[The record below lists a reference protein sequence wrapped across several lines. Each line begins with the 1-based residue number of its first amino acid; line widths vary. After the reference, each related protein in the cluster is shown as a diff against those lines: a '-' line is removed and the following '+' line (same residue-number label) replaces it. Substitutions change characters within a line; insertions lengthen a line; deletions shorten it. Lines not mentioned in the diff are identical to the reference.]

1 MKQQYFKVDRATGEV
16 LSRRH
21 FDDPQRDMRKSVV
34 WFPVVVDPA
43 VPAFDSS
50 VEVLEESIIMP
61 SLTSTS
67 KASKITR
74 RMVIR
79 AKTQAEIN
87 SEAVGELDAT
97 ATADIRLVEDFFDA
111 LVASGVLTMD
121 DLPAK
126 AQARLA
132 RRKTVRGRIK

>member
-1 MKQQYFKVDRATGEV
+1 
-16 LSRRH
+16 
-21 FDDPQRDMRKSVV
+21 
-34 WFPVVVDPA
+34 
-43 VPAFDSS
+43 
-50 VEVLEESIIMP
+50 
-61 SLTSTS
+61 
-67 KASKITR
+67 
-74 RMVIR
+74 MVIR